1 MASDILM
8 DFIVYLY
15 EVEPPQ
21 AFQNLLLFL
30 SVFLFLLRS
39 YFSSFE
45 LLFLSPKI
53 LSIIKIKS

>member
-1 MASDILM
+1 
-8 DFIVYLY
+8 
-15 EVEPPQ
+15 
-21 AFQNLLLFL
+21 LLLFL